1 MPCLRRPIPAARR
14 HTSRRASSPASRARR
29 HRGAALRPRQAPI
42 GRASSSPFPFP
53 LVARLSAG
61 LWVRVHDQHVLEVP
75 QVHGGNEDR
84 ALEGPVL
91 AFGDLNDLTEDQ
103 AFRIERFQVISDREP
118 RGDDDVA
125 DLHVLGLK
133 DPVHHERVAELA
145 ADDARRARALNERG
159 HSRGGVG
166 DEENLAVIVSDL
178 AHTTDDSLIRDDDV
192 VEEHAVL
199 GACAEDDRVQETGRV
214 PRDDRSALRL
224 ELERLGGFGKLRALQ
239 SLKGLLPELD
249 VLERELVDPRL
260 KGVVVGP
267 EVLDLGDRLPEPA
280 GGGADLAE
288 DTFSRDQELRY
299 EGGAGADEG
308 RVTEEEQSKGDDE
321 KPGEGPEEGV
331 PRAWGA
337 PRAPKSGHG
346 PYLTRQTLV
355 CL

>member
-61 LWVRVHDQHVLEVP
+61 LWVCVHHENVLEMAE
-75 QVHGGNEDR
+75 VHCGNEDR

-133 DPVHHERVAELA
+133 DPV
-145 ADDARRARALNERG
+145 
-159 HSRGGVG
+159 
-166 DEENLAVIVSDL
+166 
-178 AHTTDDSLIRDDDV
+178 
-192 VEEHAVL
+192 
-199 GACAEDDRVQETGRV
+199 
-214 PRDDRSALRL
+214 
-224 ELERLGGFGKLRALQ
+224 
-239 SLKGLLPELD
+239 

-280 GGGADLAE
+280 GGGAELAE
-288 DTFSRDQELRY
+288 DTFSGHQKLGY
-299 EGGAGADEG
+299 KGGAGADEG
-308 RVTEEEQSKGDDE
+308 RVTEEEQSEGDDE